1 MGVVV
6 VVVVVVV
13 VHSLFQ
19 HMWDQPEMNATLETD
34 EKIEIAASTVKC
46 IYDQTCR
53 KCGGL
58 NRVIFYQPKDGRIQ
72 RKLRIEHSKGDTAAY
87 IWNRQKEQRD
97 KKQGEAPST
106 QTDKRPRD
114 ADSWS
119 DQNWSYGQWWQQGS
133 GSGSSGSRQWR
144 PRRGQWPLSLHPT
157 FHNGGTAYQFAYFFH
172 STGAGQMALLQQPPQ
187 RDVDR
192 S

>member
-1 MGVVV
+1 MLVVVVVVAVVRVGVV

-106 QTDKRPRD
+106 P
-114 ADSWS
+114 
-119 DQNWSYGQWWQQGS
+119 N
-133 GSGSSGSRQWR
+133 RQ
-144 PRRGQWPLSLHPT
+144 
-157 FHNGGTAYQFAYFFH
+157 AA
-172 STGAGQMALLQQPPQ
+172 
-187 RDVDR
+187 
-192 S
+192 